1 MNMKTSKTR
10 IEKRLQ
16 KKANPRL
23 KSLIILL
30 KKQKT
35 DFWHTIA
42 KELTKPKRKSVRVN
56 LFKID
61 KIAKSNDTLIIPGK
75 VLSYGDIN
83 KQIKI
88 AAFSFS
94 DEAKRKLKLAGCK
107 IMKIDELIANP
118 EKNMRIIT

>member
-1 MNMKTSKTR
+1 MKISKSR

-35 DFWHTIA
+35 DFWLTVA
-42 KELTKPKRKSVRVN
+42 KELSKPKRKSTRVN

-61 KIAKSNDTLIIPGK
+61 KIAKTNDTLVIPGK
-75 VLSYGDIN
+75 VLSYGDIT
-83 KQIKI
+83 KQVKI

-94 DEAKRKLKLAGCK
+94 EEAKRKLKLAGCK
-107 IMKIDELIANP
+107 IMKIDDLIKNP
-118 EKNMRIIT
+118 EKNMRIIK